1 MILLKS
7 KKEITLKQFANFITN
22 NYGEKSLYNGD
33 FIAFAIYLNRKK
45 YLKESEDE
53 IFEEFHF
60 PTITIIPKEEDID
73 LGNGLK
79 ITDMLFKRGM

>member
-1 MILLKS
+1 M
-7 KKEITLKQFANFITN
+7 
-22 NYGEKSLYNGD
+22 YNGD